1 MNKAR
6 ERKKRARRLKSHR
19 PSQGISAKLDGEEPG
34 PRVSAGGEQ
43 RTESPW
49 VQAPPDHSELAP
61 VRLSIAEGRIA
72 PHFRD

>member
-43 RTESPW
+43 VTPRLRVGRQVGYEPGRES
-49 VQAPPDHSELAP
+49 
-61 VRLSIAEGRIA
+61 
-72 PHFRD
+72 

>member
-19 PSQGISAKLDGEEPG
+19 PSQGISAKLDGEESG

-43 RTESPW
+43 VPIDPGPSHRGSRHP
-49 VQAPPDHSELAP
+49 
-61 VRLSIAEGRIA
+61 RIT
-72 PHFRD
+72 PN

>member
-19 PSQGISAKLDGEEPG
+19 PSQGISAKLDSEEPE

-43 RTESPW
+43 VVPRLRVGRPAGYEPGRES
-49 VQAPPDHSELAP
+49 
-61 VRLSIAEGRIA
+61 
-72 PHFRD
+72 

>member
-19 PSQGISAKLDGEEPG
+19 PSQGISAKLGGEKPG

-43 RTESPW
+43 VAPRLRVGRQAGYEPGRES
-49 VQAPPDHSELAP
+49 
-61 VRLSIAEGRIA
+61 
-72 PHFRD
+72 

>member
-6 ERKKRARRLKSHR
+6 ERKKRARRVKSHR

-43 RTESPW
+43 VVPRPQVGRPAGYEPGRES
-49 VQAPPDHSELAP
+49 
-61 VRLSIAEGRIA
+61 
-72 PHFRD
+72 

>member
-43 RTESPW
+43 VAPRLRVSRQAGYEPRRES
-49 VQAPPDHSELAP
+49 
-61 VRLSIAEGRIA
+61 
-72 PHFRD
+72 